1 MRRSKSAG
9 GWLCVCVLMVVISA
23 ATASPARA
31 QGSTDPNPGALT
43 LTGGFDF
50 ANAYFFR
57 GIFQDDT
64 GVVMWPYGDL
74 GFALHSGD
82 SALKSVSV
90 NIGTWNS
97 LHTGDAGSNGPTGS
111 CGTSRTFTR
120 AQVSGSG
127 RALRSA

>member
-9 GWLCVCVLMVVISA
+9 GWLGVGVLMVLISA

-57 GIFQDDT
+57 GIFQDGT
-64 GVVMWPYGDL
+64 GVVM
-74 GFALHSGD
+74 
-82 SALKSVSV
+82 
-90 NIGTWNS
+90 
-97 LHTGDAGSNGPTGS
+97 
-111 CGTSRTFTR
+111 
-120 AQVSGSG
+120 
-127 RALRSA
+127 ALRRSRLRAALRRWCPQEREREYRDVEQSPHR

>member
-1 MRRSKSAG
+1 M
-9 GWLCVCVLMVVISA
+9 
-23 ATASPARA
+23 
-31 QGSTDPNPGALT
+31 
-43 LTGGFDF
+43 TGGFDF

-82 SALKSVSV
+82 GALKSVSV

-97 LHTGDAGSNGPTGS
+97 LHTGDAGSNGPTGKLWYES
-111 CGTSRTFTR
+111 DFYAGARFRVREGHDGRRDVHGIHESESDVRDR
-120 AQVSGSG
+120 EGALLQV
-127 RALRSA
+127 RC